1 MLEFLFPKSC
11 SLLVNGIRAIKNSL
25 VNFIII
31 SYKKTISLLK
41 IYTVFLSVLHK
52 YLSLRSELT
61 IESRFN
67 VMSVFSSER
76 VKATSSLA
84 AFSIL

>member
-11 SLLVNGIRAIKNSL
+11 SVLVNGIRAIKNSL

-41 IYTVFLSVLHK
+41 IYTVFFK
-52 YLSLRSELT
+52 CFAQIFELA
-61 IESRFN
+61 IGVDYRKP
-67 VMSVFSSER
+67 V
-76 VKATSSLA
+76 
-84 AFSIL
+84 